1 MMFKNTHAK
10 LKKIKIKQNDGKI
23 KFRRALVII
32 KKSRRENIFKW
43 IIFQKVY
50 DTYNRIQEKKQIK
63 WKWKKK
69 NYEKLHKISRKK
81 RPTEYTAH

>member
-1 MMFKNTHAK
+1 M
-10 LKKIKIKQNDGKI
+10 KIKQKDGKI
-23 KFRRALVII
+23 NLRRALVII

-69 NYEKLHKISRKK
+69 KL
-81 RPTEYTAH
+81 